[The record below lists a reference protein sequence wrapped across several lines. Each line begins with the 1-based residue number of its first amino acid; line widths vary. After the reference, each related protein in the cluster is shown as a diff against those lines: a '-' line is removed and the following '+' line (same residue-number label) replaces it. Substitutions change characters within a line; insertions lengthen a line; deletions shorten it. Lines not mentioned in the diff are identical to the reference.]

1 MMIQNK
7 SCKNPLMT
15 LRSCTAGT
23 LLTSSSSVPLSF
35 LFCSV
40 FTSVPLDGLF
50 LLPSLLTLYTL
61 HKFTFSPPHSF
72 DNSHLYFRVHLK
84 CQFHTALFVDP
95 HPLPYSFGLGLDL
108 WLHILIAAH
117 FSLFIALTTC
127 S

>member
-1 MMIQNK
+1 MIIQNK
-7 SCKNPLMT
+7 SRKNPLVT
-15 LRSCTAGT
+15 LRSYTAGT
-23 LLTSSSSVPLSF
+23 LLTSSSFVPLSF

-40 FTSVPLDGLF
+40 FTSIPLDRLF
-50 LLPSLLTLYTL
+50 PLPSLLTLSTL
-61 HKFTFSPPHSF
+61 HKFTFAPPHSF

-95 HPLPYSFGLGLDL
+95 HPLLYSFRQGLDL